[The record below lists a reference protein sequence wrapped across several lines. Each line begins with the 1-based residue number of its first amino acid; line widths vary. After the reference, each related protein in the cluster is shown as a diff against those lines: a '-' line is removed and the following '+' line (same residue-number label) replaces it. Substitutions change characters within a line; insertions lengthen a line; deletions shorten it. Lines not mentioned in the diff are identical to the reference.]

1 MAEYT
6 LHCMAESGHSYKVAL
21 MLQLCGADWSPRWVD
36 FFNGETRT
44 DAFRETYNELGE
56 VPVLETDGQ
65 MLTQSGVILD
75 WLVERFDQY
84 GWNTEAERREVLR
97 WTLFDNHKISSQ
109 LGVLRFLRT
118 IAKTGETETTKW
130 LDGRC
135 RSALSI
141 LDKHLASN
149 AFAIGNKPT
158 IADFSLCGYMFYEGE
173 TGIDLN
179 DYMNVT
185 SWLERIKALPG
196 WDHPNNL
203 MPSKAPTEAA

>member
-21 MLQLCGADWSPRWVD
+21 MLQLCGADWTPRWVD

-44 DAFRETYNELGE
+44 EEFRTTYNELGE
-56 VPVLETDGQ
+56 VPVLETDGL
-65 MLTQSGVILD
+65 MMTQSGVILD
-75 WLVERFDQY
+75 YLVERLGKF
-84 GWNTEAERREVLR
+84 GWENETERREILR

-130 LDGRC
+130 LEGRC
-135 RSALSI
+135 RSALAI

-179 DYMNVT
+179 EYGNVAA
-185 SWLERIKALPG
+185 WLERIKSLPG
-196 WDHPNNL
+196 WDHPNTL
-203 MPSKAPTEAA
+203 MPRQATPADT